1 MSQPF
6 RAVYHDS
13 TGHLDIEY
21 DRRVGYY
28 SMTADHLHDHY
39 ELYYLLKGNASILL
53 KTVPTMSKPGI
64 LYLLTGM
71 LYIKPWKAEGL
82 IMNELYCI

>member
-6 RAVYHDS
+6 RADYHDS
-13 TGHLDIEY
+13 TGYLDIEY

-39 ELYYLLKGNASILL
+39 ELYYLLKGNAFILL
-53 KTVPTMSKPGI
+53 KTVLTMSKPGI
-64 LYLLTGM
+64 LYLLTEM
-71 LYIKPWKAEGL
+71 QYIRRWKAEGP